1 MLQPVSADYLYNN
14 QVTKTFTMI
23 DNYVYLYH
31 TDTLIALPMYPDS
44 IQDGTDISYSAQHP
58 LSRSAPIYSFQHSG
72 PRSFQVTLPLH
83 RDMMNQINT
92 AASNLGVPN
101 MGEDDYVDIMIK
113 QLQSMA
119 YPTYGEAEKMISPP
133 MVAVRFGNDIFCKGV
148 VTGSVGIV
156 YSGPILV
163 TNKYALVTV
172 SFTISEVDPYD
183 AITVMNVGGFRGLRT
198 TLSGGS
204 SSVSLASVGASSA
217 SLPSTGAAVHAQNSR
232 LSSRLAVAN
241 K

>member
-1 MLQPVSADYLYNN
+1 MMQPVSADYLYNH
-14 QVTKTFTMI
+14 QLTKTFTMI

-44 IQDGTDISYSAQHP
+44 IQDSTDVSFGAQHP

-72 PRSFQVTLPLH
+72 PRSFQVSLPLH

-92 AASNLGVPN
+92 SASNLDIAEL
-101 MGEDDYVDIMIK
+101 GEDDYVDIMIN
-113 QLQSMA
+113 QLQAMA
-119 YPTYGEAEKMISPP
+119 YPTYGQAEKMVNPP

-148 VTGSVGIV
+148 VSGSVGV
-156 YSGPILV
+156 TYSGPILT

-172 SFTISEVDPYD
+172 AFTITEVDPYD
-183 AITVMNVGGFRGLRT
+183 ATTVMNVGGFRGLRT

-204 SSVSLASVGASSA
+204 ASVG
-217 SLPSTGAAVHAQNSR
+217 STGGSSKTTSNAGM
-232 LSSRLAVAN
+232 SSRGSMFTTASVY
-241 K
+241 